1 MSGENQVTKPAL
13 DSSVSAE
20 VMRLGFE
27 AARQTVIKRGPML
40 ITAHSASLTI
50 RCISNAAVKPSR
62 LDAGLKPPD
71 NSQSSHQNFIDCP
84 GWGVLKYRRT
94 VEEKW
99 QMSIGSLTPQE
110 G

>member
-1 MSGENQVTKPAL
+1 M
-13 DSSVSAE
+13 SAE

-50 RCISNAAVKPSR
+50 RCISNAAAKPSR

-71 NSQSSHQNFIDCP
+71 NSHKALIRTSLIALA
-84 GWGVLKYRRT
+84 GVLKYRTT